1 MMLKYFL
8 TRWLEK
14 ISGFALVFVKTF
26 QMSVGH
32 DDEIVVGQIPLEK
45 GCRGEGTWISSWALD
60 EVAPS
65 IEAFG
70 SVTVKYCG
78 AQIIFQFCYIWS
90 LSFFFFFPMWLELFC
105 ERVQVSCIVEKNTCI
120 SSHFCHFSCSFWRH
134 QSLGFEFF
142 ALGFLRRL
150 FPRRLSSVKFR
161 MFFLSFFIIWWIM
174 FNRRIE

>member
-90 LSFFFFFPMWLELFC
+90 LSFFFPNVTGIILWKSSSFMYCGKKYVYFLALLPFLMLILKTSKSWVRVFCFGLF
-105 ERVQVSCIVEKNTCI
+105 EKTI
-120 SSHFCHFSCSFWRH
+120 SKK
-134 QSLGFEFF
+134 
-142 ALGFLRRL
+142 A
-150 FPRRLSSVKFR
+150 
-161 MFFLSFFIIWWIM
+161 
-174 FNRRIE
+174 

>member
-8 TRWLEK
+8 TRWLDK

-90 LSFFFFFPMWLELFC
+90 LSFFFFQCDWNYFVKEFKFHVLWKKIRVFPRTFA
-105 ERVQVSCIVEKNTCI
+105 I
-120 SSHFCHFSCSFWRH
+120 SHAHFEDIKVLGSSFLLWAFWEDYFQEGLALWSSGCSF
-134 QSLGFEFF
+134 
-142 ALGFLRRL
+142 
-150 FPRRLSSVKFR
+150 
-161 MFFLSFFIIWWIM
+161 
-174 FNRRIE
+174 